1 MPPPHRIPGSFTR
14 EASGVVK
21 AMFVFNNVTYEFVA
35 TLAATL
41 DPFTTNN
48 INLTF
53 SGDVDDL
60 VGYHHITGY
69 IGDKTF
75 SVDIKD
81 DYKNTKITGDI
92 NPLFYTSRVQVSGFG
107 VWERVKVSIPSC
119 DHAHL
124 NLPCLLT
131 ETRRKDLGQ
140 LKDALVPKGRLV
152 NGSFLVKRRDGP
164 LVSYWPIHVV
174 GYARCGQTSVLAF
187 VPILGFSLHCNA
199 NAEAAID
206 QSDAR
211 YGITCQAF

>member
-1 MPPPHRIPGSFTR
+1 MATNEVAGSFTR
-14 EASGVVK
+14 ESPSVVR
-21 AMFVFNNVTYEFVA
+21 AIFVIENGTYEFVA

-41 DPFTTNN
+41 NPFTTNN
-48 INLTF
+48 VTLTYE
-53 SGDVDDL
+53 SVDEL
-60 VGYHHITGY
+60 IGFHNISGY
-69 IGDKTF
+69 IGENTF
-75 SVDIKD
+75 EVVVKD
-81 DYKNTKITGDI
+81 GKGNPTIAGDL
-92 NPLFYTSRVQVSGFG
+92 NPPYYIPPVQIAGFG
-107 VWERVKVSIPSC
+107 VWEPVNVSIPSC

-152 NGSFLVKRRDGP
+152 SGSFLVKRRDGP